1 MIGMVHKNP
10 GEMPTLVNRMPVVPG
25 LPQMAGGMAGAT
37 LQGPG
42 GSPIGLPGYEVNT
55 TPSLYSQVAQGAADQ
70 GLGAMVHGQG
80 LGAPLVHGMG
90 LGDFGVSDADLDK
103 MAVALH
109 AKGGNLTAM
118 DIRDAMKGLTKEE
131 RNTLGAKLI
140 ALGVPAGKVSTGKT
154 LGAIGT
160 PEFKKRA
167 AIWGVLGTISMAAST
182 YHGYKRNDSI
192 GWALWWGL
200 MGALFPI
207 VTPVIGVAQGF
218 AKPKGS

>member
-42 GSPIGLPGYEVNT
+42 GAPLGLPGYEVNT
-55 TPSLYSQVAQGAADQ
+55 PPSLYSQVAQGAADQ

-90 LGDFGVSDADLDK
+90 LGDLGISDADLDA
-103 MAVALH
+103 MAKSLA
-109 AKGGNLTAM
+109 AQGAGA
-118 DIRDAMKGLTKEE
+118 IAIGEAMKGLTKEE

-140 ALGVPAGKVSTGKT
+140 ALGIPAGDVSSGKMR
-154 LGAIGT
+154 GAIKS
-160 PEFKKRA
+160 PEGKKRA
-167 AIWGVLGTISMAAST
+167 MVWGVLGTISMAASV

-192 GWALWWGL
+192 GWALVWGL
-200 MGALFPI
+200 LGGLFPV
-207 VTPVIGVAQGF
+207 VTPVVAVAQGF